1 MRGRFVMRIHGYLSG
16 LLFLVLIMSVQ
27 PAEGHYESE
36 GDLIEIMFIKDAA
49 VRLRDGNPLD
59 LSGMGS
65 MDGVQEIL
73 QLTDS
78 FVWERI
84 TSVSEEELDA
94 METNGEDRTG
104 EDLYNLNN
112 IYRLRFE
119 GDIDIWELSNMLEE
133 LPGIILARPVPLPQ
147 PNPTPPNYQGFQGY
161 LKAASFTPTGIDA
174 IYAWTQVGG
183 NGAGVTVC
191 DLEYSWNYNHADIT
205 KASGSQINSNVHD
218 PFPNDSTH
226 HGTAVIGVLVSDYN
240 GWGTTGICYGAT
252 LKTCGTYYG
261 VSPNWNVPGA
271 MAVAISNLSAG
282 DVILLEQQWEYV
294 PGSDDYIPIEW
305 WLCYSPNPQT
315 INGVYTAIQTAIA
328 NGIHVVEAGG
338 NAVNGGGVD
347 MDAMTWLGDCGS
359 MIVGAGG
366 VYPGGTWP
374 GGDRQ
379 RLSYSNYG
387 SRFTCQ
393 GWGEDVVTT
402 GYGTLYNAEGFDYF
416 YTSGF
421 SGTSSASPI
430 VAGAAA
436 DCVGFW
442 VANGNPAST
451 LTPSMMRNT
460 LVITGSPQL
469 YPPIGDI
476 GPLPNLMGAFAYLET
491 VGIEGSSESSLQYSM
506 NVSPNPS
513 SGNVTFNIIGVSD
526 IHVERIVIYD
536 ISGRVIIDLDNSS
549 LQEGNQ
555 NTLQWN
561 CCDMNGS
568 RINSGMYMVRAEW
581 EYGSVTVPFII
592 LEK

>member
-1 MRGRFVMRIHGYLSG
+1 MRGWSVMKISSYVSG

-36 GDLIEIMFIKDAA
+36 DDLIEIMFSKDAV
-49 VRLRDGNPLD
+49 VRLREGNPLD
-59 LSGMGS
+59 LSGTAS
-65 MDGVQEIL
+65 MDGVQETL
-73 QLTDS
+73 ELTDS

-94 METNGEDRTG
+94 METNGEERTG

-147 PNPTPPNYQGFQGY
+147 PPPTPDYQGYQGY
-161 LKAASFTPTGIDA
+161 LKAVSFTPTGIDA
-174 IYAWTQVGG
+174 IYAWTQSGG
-183 NGAGVTVC
+183 NGTGVTVC
-191 DLEYSWNYNHADIT
+191 DLEYSWNYNHHDIL
-205 KASGSQINSNVHD
+205 KASGSQINSYVYD
-218 PFPNDSTH
+218 PFPADSCN
-226 HGTAVIGVLVSDYN
+226 HGTAVIGMLVSDFN

-261 VSPNWNVPGA
+261 TYPVWNVPGA
-271 MAVAISNLSAG
+271 ITVAIANLSAG

-294 PGSDDYIPIEW
+294 PGSQDFVPIEW
-305 WLCYSPNPQT
+305 WLNYSPNSQT
-315 INGVYTAIQTAIA
+315 FNGVYAAIQTAVA

-338 NAVNGGGVD
+338 NAVNGGGVN
-347 MDAMTWLGDCGS
+347 MDAMNWFGDCGS

-374 GGDRQ
+374 GGNRQ

-402 GYGTLYNAEGFDYF
+402 GYGTLYNSEGYNR
-416 YTSGF
+416 YYASGF

-442 VANGNPAST
+442 VANGNPPGS
-451 LTPSMMRNT
+451 LTPSMLRNV
-460 LVITGSPQL
+460 LISTGSPQL
-469 YPPIGDI
+469 YPPSGNI
-476 GPLPNLMGAFAYLET
+476 GPLPNLMGAFAYLVT
-491 VGIEGSSESSLQYSM
+491 VGIEDSPESPILHSM

-513 SGNVTFNIIGVSD
+513 SGDVTFNIYGPKD
-526 IHVERIVIYD
+526 IAVERLVIYD
-536 ISGRVIIDLDNSS
+536 ISGRVIFDLDNSS
-549 LQEGNQ
+549 VREGYHNSMK
-555 NTLQWN
+555 WN
-561 CCDMNGS
+561 CCDMNGK
-568 RINSGMYMVRAEW
+568 RINSGMYMVRAEC
-581 EYGSVTVPFII
+581 EYGSVSVPFII
-592 LEK
+592 LEN

>member
-1 MRGRFVMRIHGYLSG
+1 MKIHAYLS
-16 LLFLVLIMSVQ
+16 LMLFLVLIMSVQ

-36 GDLIEIMFIKDAA
+36 DDLIEIMFRKDAV

-65 MDGVQEIL
+65 MDGVLEIL

-119 GDIDIWELSNMLEE
+119 GDNDIWELSNMLEE
-133 LPGIILARPVPLPQ
+133 LPGIMIARPVPLPQ
-147 PNPTPPNYQGFQGY
+147 PQPTPDYQGYQGY
-161 LKAASFTPTGIDA
+161 LKAASFTPAGIDA
-174 IYAWTQVGG
+174 LYAWTQPGG

-191 DLEYSWNYNHADIT
+191 DLEYSWNYNHQDILQ
-205 KASGSQINSNVHD
+205 ASGSQINSNVQD
-218 PFPNDSTH
+218 PFSDNN
-226 HGTAVIGVLVSDYN
+226 HGTAVIGEMVSDYN
-240 GWGTTGICYGAT
+240 GWGTTGICYEAE

-261 VSPNWNVPGA
+261 TYPTWNVPGA
-271 MAVAISNLSAG
+271 MTVAISNLSAG

-294 PGSDDYIPIEW
+294 PGSQDYVPIEW
-305 WLCYSPNPQT
+305 WLNYSPNSQT
-315 INGVYTAIQTAIA
+315 YNGVYAAIQTAVA

-347 MDAMTWLGDCGS
+347 MDAMNWFGDSGS

-379 RLSYSNYG
+379 RLLFSNYG

-402 GYGTLYNAEGFDYF
+402 GYGTLWNSEGVNRY
-416 YTSGF
+416 YASGF

-451 LTPSMMRNT
+451 LTPSMLRDV
-460 LVITGSPQL
+460 LASTGSPQV
-469 YPPIGDI
+469 YPPSGDI
-476 GPLPNLMGAFAYLET
+476 GPLPNLMGAFAYLVT
-491 VGIEGSSESSLQYSM
+491 VGIEGTSESPIAYSM

-513 SGNVTFNIIGVSD
+513 SGNVSFNIYGDSD
-526 IHVERIVIYD
+526 IAVEHMVIYD
-536 ISGRVIIDLDNSS
+536 ISGRVVFDLDNSS
-549 LQEGNQ
+549 AQEGNQ
-555 NTLQWN
+555 NSMQWN
-561 CCDMNGS
+561 CCDMNGR
-568 RINSGMYMVRAEW
+568 RINSGMYMVRAEC

>member
-1 MRGRFVMRIHGYLSG
+1 MKLRECVSG

-36 GDLIEIMFIKDAA
+36 DDIIEIMFRKEAV
-49 VRLRDGNPLD
+49 VRLRNGNPLD
-59 LSGMGS
+59 LSSMGS

-147 PNPTPPNYQGFQGY
+147 LPPTPDFQAFQGY
-161 LKAASFTPTGIDA
+161 LKAVSFTPTGIDA
-174 IYAWTQVGG
+174 IYAWTQAGG

-191 DLEYSWNYNHADIT
+191 DLEYSWNYNHHDIL
-205 KASGSQINSNVHD
+205 KASGSQINSYVYD
-218 PFPNDSTH
+218 PFPADSCN
-226 HGTAVIGVLVSDYN
+226 HGTAVIGMLVSDFN
-240 GWGTTGICYGAT
+240 GWGTTGICHGAA

-261 VSPNWNVPGA
+261 TYPTWNVPGA
-271 MAVAISNLSAG
+271 MTVAISNLSAG

-294 PGSDDYIPIEW
+294 PGSYDYIPIEW
-305 WLCYSPNPQT
+305 WLNYSPNAQT
-315 INGVYTAIQTAIA
+315 YNGVYAAIQTAVA

-338 NAVNGGGVD
+338 NGVNGGGVD
-347 MDAMTWLGDCGS
+347 MDAMNWFGDSGS
-359 MIVGAGG
+359 MIVGGGG

-374 GGDRQ
+374 GGNRQ
-379 RLSYSNYG
+379 RLAYSNYG

-393 GWGEDVVTT
+393 AWGEDVVTT
-402 GYGTLYNAEGFDYF
+402 GYGTLYNIEGINRY
-416 YTSGF
+416 YASGF

-442 VANGNPAST
+442 VANGNPASS
-451 LTPSMMRNT
+451 LTPLLLRNT
-460 LVITGSPQL
+460 LIMTGSPQL

-476 GPLPNLMGAFAYLET
+476 GPLPNLMGAFAHLVT
-491 VGIEGSSESSLQYSM
+491 VGIEGTSESPIVYSI

-513 SGNVTFNIIGVSD
+513 SGSVTFNIYGISD
-526 IHVERIVIYD
+526 IPVERMVIYD
-536 ISGRVIIDLDNSS
+536 ISGRVVFDLDNSS

-561 CCDMNGS
+561 CCDMNGN
-568 RINSGMYMVRAEW
+568 RINSGMYVVRAEW
-581 EYGSVTVPFII
+581 DYGSVTVPFII